1 MFQSIFALF
10 TPPSLSSALFNAG
23 NKCYIYIFLALTIFA
38 IVAYYSIGS
47 MLIFDFDSSGCISCR
62 FNKGRIESL
71 VFFYIVLKEEK
82 LILEVSIDLSIET
95 RIFIITVWF
104 SCIIRLWIT
113 WISSFSFPLPGM
125 EECELIFE
133 GSILIKVC

>member
-10 TPPSLSSALFNAG
+10 IPPSLSSALFNAG
-23 NKCYIYIFLALTIFA
+23 NKCFIYIYIFLALTIFA
-38 IVAYYSIGS
+38 IVVYYSIGS

-104 SCIIRLWIT
+104 SCIIRLW
-113 WISSFSFPLPGM
+113 M
-125 EECELIFE
+125 VMDYVD
-133 GSILIKVC
+133 IKLLVSTSRNGRM